1 MDLSPSARTGFAVFV
16 ATALGGLGLVV
27 GTALVLAAVL
37 VTSVL
42 GVELDPVLFIVVSLI
57 LVQGVGFGSVAL
69 GYLGYRGLGLEF
81 VGVRVPSARDVVA
94 VVLGYVTAFGAAI
107 GGALV
112 VAATGVQ
119 AGTNQAA
126 EFGFEHPE
134 TLLVLIPASFL
145 LIGPGEELLFRG
157 IVQRRIR
164 ERLDPVPGVVVASAL
179 FAAVH
184 FVALSGGT
192 GARLVSITLLFFPSL
207 VFGTV
212 YELTDNIVVP
222 AVVHG
227 AYNATLFGLLYAAI
241 QFGATAPA

>member
-1 MDLSPSARTGFAVFV
+1 MDLSPSVRGLVTVLV
-16 ATALGGLGLVV
+16 AAALGVAGLLFGS
-27 GTALVLAAVL
+27 VLALAV
-37 VTSVL
+37 VL
-42 GVELDPVLFIVVSLI
+42 GTSALGVDLDPVLFIVVSLI
-57 LVQGVGFGSVAL
+57 LVQGVGFGTVAL
-69 GYLGYRGLGLEF
+69 GYLGYRGLGLDF
-81 VGVRVPSARDVVA
+81 VGVRVPSAREVVA

-107 GGALV
+107 AGALV

-164 ERLDPVPGVVVASAL
+164 EHFDAVPGVAIASAL

-184 FVALSGGT
+184 FVALSGGA

-212 YELTDNIVVP
+212 YELTENVVVP
-222 AVVHG
+222 ALVHG
-227 AYNATLFGLLYAAI
+227 AYNATLFGLLYVAI
-241 QFGATAPA
+241 QFGAAAPS

>member
-1 MDLSPSARTGFAVFV
+1 MDLSPAARSVLAVLV
-16 ATALGGLGLVV
+16 AAALGGVGLVV
-27 GTALVLAAVL
+27 GTALVVAVVL
-37 VTSVL
+37 GTSVL
-42 GVELDPVLFIVVSLI
+42 GVELDPIRFIVVSLI

-69 GYLGYRGLGLEF
+69 GYLGYRGLGLQF
-81 VGVRVPSARDVVA
+81 VGLRVPSSREVVA
-94 VVLGYVTAFGAAI
+94 IVLGYVTAFGAAI
-107 GGALV
+107 AGALV

-134 TLLVLIPASFL
+134 ALLVLIPASFL

-164 ERLDPVPGVVVASAL
+164 ENFDAVPGVVIASAL

-212 YELTDNIVVP
+212 YELTDNLVVP
-222 AVVHG
+222 SLVHG

-241 QFGATAPA
+241 QFGATGPA